1 MSNAE
6 VPFVRP
12 ETEKEKGA
20 ALTPR
25 VDSAALFGVSR
36 ELIIVH
42 NGREYRLRMTQN
54 EKLILTA

>member
-1 MSNAE
+1 MSNDEMRIAN
-6 VPFVRP
+6 P
-12 ETEKEKGA
+12 EKGKVSVPP
-20 ALTPR
+20 LPPR
-25 VDSAALFGVSR
+25 VDSISLFGVSR